1 MTLKNTAAIAVVAE
15 PAAEPIDE
23 PVQTGESIKLTDL
36 LEDFSEEKVEEGAA
50 SGDTNKK
57 AKPEMFNDLADSL
70 GLELDDLY
78 KLKVSTNDGA
88 TVTIE
93 DLKALHGTQDD
104 LTIRELEFEESRT
117 AKEGDLR
124 QAQSELAEVVAAL
137 PDGTLQPAVLEK
149 LRAKNAARVQVE
161 QSRTV
166 DAIPTW
172 HNDDIRTKDLTGM
185 ITHLERFGFPKEYL
199 SSVIDHRQIVFIRE
213 SYLREQRIQNA
224 LSKVRVGKPNPTSK
238 TKNVSAP
245 SRTARKPNPNSRNGL
260 ESFFNNI

>member
-1 MTLKNTAAIAVVAE
+1 MTSENTAEQIDTTTAE
-15 PAAEPIDE
+15 ADIVE
-23 PVQTGESIKLTDL
+23 PVKLSDL
-36 LEDFSEEKVEEGAA
+36 LEDFSEEKVIEEGAA

-78 KLKVSTNDGA
+78 KLKVSTNDGQ
-88 TVTIE
+88 TVSIE
-93 DLKALHGTQDD
+93 ELKSLQGTQDA

-172 HNDDIRTKDLTGM
+172 NNDDIRMKDLTGM
-185 ITHLERFGFPKEYL
+185 ITHLERFGFPKDYL
-199 SSVIDHRQIVFIRE
+199 SSVVDHRQIVFIRE

-224 LSKVRVGKPNPTSK
+224 LAKVRVGKPNPTSK
-238 TKNVSAP
+238 TKNVSSAP
-245 SRTARKPNPNSRNGL
+245 GRTARKPNPNARNGL
-260 ESFFNNI
+260 ESFFNNIT